1 MLAPGEL
8 RDAIAAVEGASAAF
22 LQATSAAERTIA
34 ENLLLQFR
42 QSSQPLPICRHL
54 LEHSA
59 VPYARFQALC
69 TLRECLG
76 REWPRMSASEC
87 AGWQELLLR
96 LLASP
101 QAPYVHGQAVQVLAL
116 HAKLAMLH
124 APPDSACAAMDALLA
139 HVAQL
144 FEADAAHQARGM
156 QLLHGL
162 LGEFGAP
169 HGAAAAGGLSWALH
183 ARARLA
189 FQQACLLPLF
199 RAAAQQLHRLQ
210 PLHARAAA
218 EGGGGLSLLTAC
230 ASLLSTALCW
240 DFEGVGAAL
249 AAADEGGE
257 GEPQRAGLNATSVR
271 PPSDLMGVWRE
282 ALGGGELARCALALL
297 AAAVEAKPPPQEARA
312 EAAGALEHALR
323 QLLVQLGSLQHRLY
337 GSAEA
342 HARCAQLLLHAA
354 ATMCGA
360 PHAAAA
366 AAAAP
371 ADSGAM
377 LAARL
382 QQLPAEA
389 GCVTASLL
397 DGSVLLLRLV
407 ASGGDALAALP
418 AATLEALLSLMHA
431 ASMRALQAA
440 YAPRAGGAGGAGGGA
455 EAEDVALE
463 QEAVDVLMQVWVSL
477 LGQLGG
483 YSRSRPPV
491 VDDAAWGV
499 YGAAL
504 RLRVA
509 VAGGEA
515 LGSHDEE
522 QDDDAEAVAAAAEA
536 ERHVS
541 LAMLGRARVAEAAA
555 LLQEACAQRGAQL
568 QRAFAAAESGAPPAA
583 AAVECMHEET
593 DLLVRLAGHLLADEG
608 EGSDAREVPMEVA
621 GAGAGAGAGAAGG
634 PGLAHHPAVALS
646 EAVLALLQLQLRAV
660 MAVDDPR
667 RGPLATVLSPTVG
680 TTLLWFAERLVA
692 TYLMPDEAVSAVLCP
707 QAVTL
712 CPPACNPMSS
722 GM

>member
-1 MLAPGEL
+1 MLAPDEL

-22 LQATSAAERTIA
+22 LQATSAAERSIA

-87 AGWQELLLR
+87 ASLQELLLR

-210 PLHARAAA
+210 PLHARATA

-249 AAADEGGE
+249 AAVDEGGE

-271 PPSDLMGVWRE
+271 PPSDLVAAWRE

-297 AAAVEAKPPPQEARA
+297 AAAVEARPPPQDARA
-312 EAAGALEHALR
+312 EAADAFEHALR
-323 QLLVQLGSLQHRLY
+323 QLLVQLGSVQHRLY
-337 GSAEA
+337 GSGEA
-342 HARCAQLLLHAA
+342 HAHCAQVLLHAA

-371 ADSGAM
+371 ADSGAV

-382 QQLPAEA
+382 QQLPAES
-389 GCVTASLL
+389 GCGVTASLV

-440 YAPRAGGAGGAGGGA
+440 YAPRAGGAGGGA
-455 EAEDVALE
+455 EADDVAHE
-463 QEAVDVLMQVWVSL
+463 QEAVDVLMEVWVSL

-515 LGSHDEE
+515 LESHEEE
-522 QDDDAEAVAAAAEA
+522 QDDEAEAVAAAAEA

-568 QRAFAAAESGAPPAA
+568 QQAFAAAESGAPPAA

-608 EGSDAREVPMEVA
+608 EGSDVREVPMEVA
-621 GAGAGAGAGAAGG
+621 AAGAGAAGA
-634 PGLAHHPAVALS
+634 PGQAHPAVALS

-660 MAVDDPR
+660 LAVDDPR
-667 RGPLATVLSPTVG
+667 HGPLATVLSPTVG

-707 QAVTL
+707 
-712 CPPACNPMSS
+712 
-722 GM
+722 

>member
-1 MLAPGEL
+1 MLLAPGEL

-34 ENLLLQFR
+34 EHLLLQFR
-42 QSSQPLPICRHL
+42 KSSQPLPICHHL

-87 AGWQELLLR
+87 ASLQELLLR

-124 APPDSACAAMDALLA
+124 APPESACVAMDALLA

-144 FEADAAHQARGM
+144 FEADAAQQARGM

-210 PLHARAAA
+210 PLHAAAA
-218 EGGGGLSLLTAC
+218 ASGGGGLALLTAC

-240 DFEGVGAAL
+240 DFEGVSAAL

-271 PPSDLMGVWRE
+271 PPSDLMGGWRE
-282 ALGGGELARCALALL
+282 ALGGGELTRCALALL
-297 AAAVEAKPPPQEARA
+297 AAAVEARPPAQDARA

-323 QLLVQLGSLQHRLY
+323 QLLVQLGSVGHRLY

-342 HARCAQLLLHAA
+342 HAHSVQLLLHAA

-366 AAAAP
+366 AAP
-371 ADSGAM
+371 ADSGAL

-382 QQLPAEA
+382 QQLPAE
-389 GCVTASLL
+389 GSCGVTASLV

-407 ASGGDALAALP
+407 ASGGDALATLP
-418 AATLEALLSLMHA
+418 AATLEALLSLMHK

-440 YAPRAGGAGGAGGGA
+440 YAPRAAGGGGGA
-455 EAEDVALE
+455 EAEEVAHE
-463 QEAVDVLMQVWVSL
+463 QEAVDVLMEVWVSL

-515 LGSHDEE
+515 LESHAEE
-522 QDDDAEAVAAAAEA
+522 QDDEAEAVAAAAEA
-536 ERHVS
+536 ERYVS

-568 QRAFAAAESGAPPAA
+568 QQAFAAAERGAPPAA
-583 AAVECMHEET
+583 AAAEAMHEEIE
-593 DLLVRLAGHLLADEG
+593 LLVRLAGHLLADGG

-621 GAGAGAGAGAAGG
+621 GAGAGAAGAAGQ
-634 PGLAHHPAVALS
+634 AHPAVALS

-667 RGPLATVLSPTVG
+667 RGPLASVLSPTVG

-692 TYLMPDEAVSAVLCP
+692 TYLMPDEAVSAAPCP
-707 QAVTL
+707 L
-712 CPPACNPMSS
+712 L
-722 GM
+722 

>member
-1 MLAPGEL
+1 MLAPREL

-42 QSSQPLPICRHL
+42 KSSQPLPICHHL

-87 AGWQELLLR
+87 ASLQELLLR

-124 APPDSACAAMDALLA
+124 APPDSACVAMDALLA

-144 FEADAAHQARGM
+144 FEADAAQQARGM

-199 RAAAQQLHRLQ
+199 CAAAQQLHRLQ
-210 PLHARAAA
+210 PLHAAAAA
-218 EGGGGLSLLTAC
+218 EGGGGLALLTAC

-271 PPSDLMGVWRE
+271 PPSDLMGGWRE
-282 ALGGGELARCALALL
+282 ALGGGELTRCALALL
-297 AAAVEAKPPPQEARA
+297 AAAVEARPPAQDARA

-323 QLLVQLGSLQHRLY
+323 QLLVQLGSVGHRLY

-342 HARCAQLLLHAA
+342 HAHSAQLLLHAA

-371 ADSGAM
+371 ADSGAL

-382 QQLPAEA
+382 QQLPAE
-389 GCVTASLL
+389 GGRGVTAALV

-407 ASGGDALAALP
+407 ASGGDALASLP
-418 AATLEALLSLMHA
+418 SATLEALLALMHK
-431 ASMRALQAA
+431 ASMRALHAA
-440 YAPRAGGAGGAGGGA
+440 YAPRAGGGGGGA
-455 EAEDVALE
+455 EAEEVAHE
-463 QEAVDVLMQVWVSL
+463 QEAVDVLMEVWVSL

-515 LGSHDEE
+515 LESHAEE
-522 QDDDAEAVAAAAEA
+522 QDDEAEAVAAAAEA

-568 QRAFAAAESGAPPAA
+568 QQAFAAAEGGAPPAA
-583 AAVECMHEET
+583 AAVEAMHEET
-593 DLLVRLAGHLLADEG
+593 ELLVRLAGHLLADGG

-621 GAGAGAGAGAAGG
+621 AAGAGAAAGAAG
-634 PGLAHHPAVALS
+634 AAGQAHPAVALS

-667 RGPLATVLSPTVG
+667 RGPLASVLSPTVG

-692 TYLMPDEAVSAVLCP
+692 TYLMPDEAVRAAP
-707 QAVTL
+707 
-712 CPPACNPMSS
+712 CPPL
-722 GM
+722 